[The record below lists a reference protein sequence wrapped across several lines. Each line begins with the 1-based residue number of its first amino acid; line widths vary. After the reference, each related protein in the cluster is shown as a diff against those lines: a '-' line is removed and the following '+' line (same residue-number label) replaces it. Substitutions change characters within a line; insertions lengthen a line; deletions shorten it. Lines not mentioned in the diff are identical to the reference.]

1 MLDSNSEFEFT
12 FVYTARQL
20 PLGGNHKMEI
30 LYVLI
35 PVSVLLVL
43 AILVVLGWSVH
54 SGQFEDIEQEGLRIL
69 QPEVEAEGS
78 AVEPRQK

>member
-1 MLDSNSEFEFT
+1 MRLDSAPSALEAATQHN
-12 FVYTARQL
+12 
-20 PLGGNHKMEI
+20 MEI

-43 AILVVLGWSVH
+43 AVLAVLGWAVN

-69 QPEVEAEGS
+69 QPEGQTDGGN
-78 AVEPRQK
+78 VEPHQE

>member
-1 MLDSNSEFEFT
+1 
-12 FVYTARQL
+12 
-20 PLGGNHKMEI
+20 MEI

-43 AILVVLGWSVH
+43 AILAVLGWAVN

-69 QPEVEAEGS
+69 QPQEQADRQPD
-78 AVEPRQK
+78 ARNVEPYQE

>member
-1 MLDSNSEFEFT
+1 
-12 FVYTARQL
+12 
-20 PLGGNHKMEI
+20 MEI

-43 AILVVLGWSVH
+43 AILAVLGWAVN

-69 QPEVEAEGS
+69 QPEGQQDVGN
-78 AVEPRQK
+78 VEPYQE

>member
-1 MLDSNSEFEFT
+1 
-12 FVYTARQL
+12 
-20 PLGGNHKMEI
+20 MEI

-43 AILVVLGWSVH
+43 AILAVLGWAVN

-69 QPEVEAEGS
+69 QPDSPKVDDN
-78 AVEPRQK
+78 VEPHQE

>member
-1 MLDSNSEFEFT
+1 
-12 FVYTARQL
+12 
-20 PLGGNHKMEI
+20 MEI

-69 QPEVEAEGS
+69 QDEQKETHK
-78 AVEPRQK
+78 VEPYQK

>member
-1 MLDSNSEFEFT
+1 
-12 FVYTARQL
+12 
-20 PLGGNHKMEI
+20 MEI

-69 QPEVEAEGS
+69 QDEQKDKNKVEAH
-78 AVEPRQK
+78 QK

>member
-1 MLDSNSEFEFT
+1 
-12 FVYTARQL
+12 
-20 PLGGNHKMEI
+20 MEI

-43 AILVVLGWSVH
+43 AILAVLGWAVN

-69 QPEVEAEGS
+69 QSDEAKDREN
-78 AVEPRQK
+78 VDRHQD

>member
-1 MLDSNSEFEFT
+1 
-12 FVYTARQL
+12 
-20 PLGGNHKMEI
+20 MEI

-43 AILVVLGWSVH
+43 AILAVLGWAVN

-69 QPEVEAEGS
+69 QPDAPKDERN
-78 AVEPRQK
+78 VEPHQD

>member
-1 MLDSNSEFEFT
+1 
-12 FVYTARQL
+12 
-20 PLGGNHKMEI
+20 MEI

-43 AILVVLGWSVH
+43 AILAVLGWAVN

-69 QPEVEAEGS
+69 QPDASTEMRNVELD
-78 AVEPRQK
+78 QD

>member
-1 MLDSNSEFEFT
+1 
-12 FVYTARQL
+12 
-20 PLGGNHKMEI
+20 MEI

-43 AILVVLGWSVH
+43 AILAVLGWAVN

-69 QPEVEAEGS
+69 QPDAQTDDDNVE
-78 AVEPRQK
+78 QHQD

>member
-1 MLDSNSEFEFT
+1 
-12 FVYTARQL
+12 
-20 PLGGNHKMEI
+20 MEI

-43 AILVVLGWSVH
+43 AILAVLGWAVN

-69 QPEVEAEGS
+69 QSDSEKDDPKL
-78 AVEPRQK
+78 EPHQD

>member
-1 MLDSNSEFEFT
+1 
-12 FVYTARQL
+12 
-20 PLGGNHKMEI
+20 MEI

-43 AILVVLGWSVH
+43 AVLAVLGWAVN

-69 QPEVEAEGS
+69 QPEGQTDGAN
-78 AVEPRQK
+78 VEPHQE

>member
-1 MLDSNSEFEFT
+1 MRLDSAPS
-12 FVYTARQL
+12 AREAA
-20 PLGGNHKMEI
+20 NHIMEI

-43 AILVVLGWSVH
+43 AILAVLGWAVN

-69 QPEVEAEGS
+69 HPEGHRDERNVE
-78 AVEPRQK
+78 QHQD

>member
-1 MLDSNSEFEFT
+1 
-12 FVYTARQL
+12 
-20 PLGGNHKMEI
+20 MEI

-43 AILVVLGWSVH
+43 AILAVLGWSIH

-69 QPEVEAEGS
+69 KSEGEKDEDSVEL
-78 AVEPRQK
+78 RQK

>member
-1 MLDSNSEFEFT
+1 
-12 FVYTARQL
+12 
-20 PLGGNHKMEI
+20 MEI

-43 AILVVLGWSVH
+43 AILAVLGWAVN

-69 QPEVEAEGS
+69 QPDGGKEDQKL
-78 AVEPRQK
+78 EPHQD